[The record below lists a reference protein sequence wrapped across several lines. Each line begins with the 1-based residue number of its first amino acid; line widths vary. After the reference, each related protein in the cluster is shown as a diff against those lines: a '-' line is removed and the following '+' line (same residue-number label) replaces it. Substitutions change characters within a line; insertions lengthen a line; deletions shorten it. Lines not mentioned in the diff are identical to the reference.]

1 MQFNFELFP
10 KESILVLPFK
20 CIKGKTI
27 EELKKVFYE
36 RGIQGFFVNAKLVSF
51 FFILSKSNQI

>member
-10 KESILVLPFK
+10 KENIVILPFK
-20 CIKGKTI
+20 GIKGKTI

-36 RGIQGFFVNAKLVSF
+36 RGIQGFFVNAKLVISF
-51 FFILSKSNQI
+51 QKYSKI